1 MERKGLGVP
10 LTPIVK
16 RRIISLSDLA
26 GKIIA
31 IDANAELHQFLAL
44 IRLPD
49 GSLLTD
55 SDGNPTSHLLGLAFR
70 TTRLILDYGIKPI
83 FVFDGTPPALKEE
96 TLARRRTLRERAA
109 KEMKKA
115 LAEGDVA
122 KAFSKAVVTGRLTKG
137 MIEDSKRLLK
147 LLGIP
152 YVQALGEA
160 EAQAA
165 YMTIRGDVWATGS
178 KDYDS
183 LLFGTPRL
191 VRYITL
197 TGREFLPSLGKF
209 RLLKPELI
217 ELKAMLEELGISHE
231 QLIDI
236 AILIGT
242 DFNRGVKG
250 IGIKGALKLI
260 KAYGSLENLPKEISV
275 PKNYHEVRNIFL
287 NPPITESYETNF
299 SSMDEV
305 GLLSFLCEEKNFR
318 SDRVKELIRRME
330 AAAKRWKKCLDLDK
344 WMRKA

>member
-10 LTPIVK
+10 LASIIK
-16 RRIISLSDLA
+16 RKVISLSDLA
-26 GKIIA
+26 GKKIA

-44 IRLPD
+44 IRLPN

-55 SDGNPTSHLLGLAFR
+55 SYGNPTSHLVGLAFR
-70 TTRLILDYGIKPI
+70 TTRLIFEYGIKPI
-83 FVFDGTPPALKEE
+83 FVFDGAPPALKEE
-96 TLARRRTLRERAA
+96 VLAKRRTLRERAM
-109 KEMKKA
+109 KEMEEA
-115 LAEGDVA
+115 LAVGDFA

-165 YMTIRGDVWATGS
+165 HMTMRGDAWTTGS

-191 VRYITL
+191 VRYITF
-197 TGREFLPSLGKF
+197 TGREFLPSLGNF
-209 RLLKPELI
+209 RPLKPELI
-217 ELKAMLEELGISHE
+217 ELKTMLNDLGISHE
-231 QLIDI
+231 QLIDL

-250 IGIKGALKLI
+250 IGVKSALKLI
-260 KAYGSLENLPKEISV
+260 KAYGRLENLPKEISV
-275 PKNYHEVRNIFL
+275 PKDYEEVRNLFL
-287 NPPITESYETNF
+287 HPAVSESYDTNF
-299 SSMDEV
+299 SSLDEE

-318 SDRVKELIRRME
+318 RDRVEELIRRME
-330 AAAKRWKKCLDLDK
+330 AAAKRWNKCLDLDR
-344 WMRKA
+344 WM